1 MVITT
6 TSWGEPGR
14 ADSPLLH
21 AEMSAAL
28 GDRAQVAG
36 VAVNHVTGV
45 VSVVVRLPGDLPEPN
60 RDGRLAWVNGTLTSL
75 VEETFEADGL
85 VLAPIHA
92 VQRAAQ

>member
-1 MVITT
+1 MVFTT
-6 TSWGEPGR
+6 KSWGEPGR
-14 ADSPLLH
+14 TESSLLH

-45 VSVVVRLPGDLPEPN
+45 VNVVVRLPGGLADPH
-60 RDGRLAWVNGTLTSL
+60 RDTRLAWVNGKLTSL

-85 VLAPIHA
+85 VLAPVHT
-92 VQRAAQ
+92 V